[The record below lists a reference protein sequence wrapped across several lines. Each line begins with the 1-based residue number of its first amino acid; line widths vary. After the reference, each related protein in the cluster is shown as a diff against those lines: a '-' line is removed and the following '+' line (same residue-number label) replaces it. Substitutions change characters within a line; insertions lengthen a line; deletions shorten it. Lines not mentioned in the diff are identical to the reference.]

1 MKKWIVAL
9 TSIGLLTACG
19 NGETDEEPEVPEEA
33 EEEPEQEEIEEL
45 TFVPQVSDEEVDFV
59 EGENEIT
66 DNILSFVDEH
76 NEELGEAGEVS
87 VDLSNEIIYPQD
99 QSDLRGIV
107 LVSNRSDEPV
117 SNFGFDVTIESD
129 EGTTF
134 AEDQTVFL
142 TEEHF
147 GVLEPNTVM
156 PVYVEVDPEYIEE
169 LAETTID
176 ESGTA
181 TADNFVYDDEPDN
194 ISEEATLGYN
204 PVYVAELAQA
214 GLEEEEEADPAAE
227 GEFEL
232 LLPEAE
238 TMLEENSSTLSN
250 LQMITEQYA
259 PMVREYEQDWM
270 DIWTGMVT
278 MDPETEEAIGYFM
291 LVNDT
296 GEDLQ
301 DITFTLSLQD
311 DTNDVT
317 VLENLD
323 IQLSADEYG
332 VWEDSSVMPFSVDIP
347 EEAMDDIM
355 VLMEQDAQ
363 GIPVVEDLEYETA
376 E

>member
-1 MKKWIVAL
+1 M
-9 TSIGLLTACG
+9 
-19 NGETDEEPEVPEEA
+19 
-33 EEEPEQEEIEEL
+33 
-45 TFVPQVSDEEVDFV
+45 
-59 EGENEIT
+59 
-66 DNILSFVDEH
+66 
-76 NEELGEAGEVS
+76 
-87 VDLSNEIIYPQD
+87 
-99 QSDLRGIV
+99 
-107 LVSNRSDEPV
+107 SNRSDEPV

-250 LQMITEQYA
+250 L
-259 PMVREYEQDWM
+259 
-270 DIWTGMVT
+270 
-278 MDPETEEAIGYFM
+278 
-291 LVNDT
+291 
-296 GEDLQ
+296 
-301 DITFTLSLQD
+301 
-311 DTNDVT
+311 
-317 VLENLD
+317 
-323 IQLSADEYG
+323 
-332 VWEDSSVMPFSVDIP
+332 
-347 EEAMDDIM
+347 
-355 VLMEQDAQ
+355 
-363 GIPVVEDLEYETA
+363 
-376 E
+376 

>member
-1 MKKWIVAL
+1 MKSRKHL
-9 TSIGLLTACG
+9 RK
-19 NGETDEEPEVPEEA
+19 ETTEEA

-156 PVYVEVDPEYIEE
+156 PVYVEALMDEETQQIQSYMYEIE
-169 LAETTID
+169 
-176 ESGTA
+176 
-181 TADNFVYDDEPDN
+181 N
-194 ISEEATLGYN
+194 EEWL
-204 PVYVAELAQA
+204 
-214 GLEEEEEADPAAE
+214 
-227 GEFEL
+227 F
-232 LLPEAE
+232 
-238 TMLEENSSTLSN
+238 
-250 LQMITEQYA
+250 
-259 PMVREYEQDWM
+259 
-270 DIWTGMVT
+270 
-278 MDPETEEAIGYFM
+278 
-291 LVNDT
+291 
-296 GEDLQ
+296 
-301 DITFTLSLQD
+301 
-311 DTNDVT
+311 
-317 VLENLD
+317 
-323 IQLSADEYG
+323 
-332 VWEDSSVMPFSVDIP
+332 
-347 EEAMDDIM
+347 
-355 VLMEQDAQ
+355 
-363 GIPVVEDLEYETA
+363 TA
-376 E
+376 EFTFSEWNEVGSIEPPQEAVEAVEQEN